1 MDGDSRPRTFKVLI
15 QDQVSNL
22 SLRVKYG

>member
-22 SLRVKYG
+22 SLRVK